1 VAPGTSVGKGLTEK
15 SAEEMELRPGIVVA
29 TSLIDAHCGGVGLL
43 GGKWDNDESTGHVT
57 SRLALIGGTS
67 TCHMVVSNT
76 PVYVPGVW
84 GPYYS
89 AILPGYYLNE
99 GRQSSAGQL
108 LDYVL
113 QSNTHLYSKL
123 EEKASSRQCSVYEEI
138 EQTLH
143 TLSLHLCHPSLL
155 TSHLHVV
162 PDFHGNRCPFADP
175 TILGMVSGQS
185 MILTEGDLL
194 VFYLAVVQALAAC
207 LWFYILAEEE
217 SVLLGAGILA
227 AAAAR
232 NEEVS
237 VVMRNVSSGDSRTVE
252 PTSDPAVRLFSIWVL

>member
-1 VAPGTSVGKGLTEK
+1 VFLCVQ
-15 SAEEMELRPGIVVA
+15 
-29 TSLIDAHCGGVGLL
+29 
-43 GGKWDNDESTGHVT
+43 
-57 SRLALIGGTS
+57 
-67 TCHMVVSNT
+67 VSNT

-89 AILPGYYLNE
+89 AMLPGYYLNE
-99 GRQSSAGQL
+99 GGQSSAGQL

-113 QSNTHLYSKL
+113 QSNTHLYSEL
-123 EEKASSRQCSVYEEI
+123 EEKASSRHCSVYEEI
-138 EQTLH
+138 EQMLH
-143 TLSLHLCHPSLL
+143 TLSLPLRHHSLL

-185 MILTEGDLL
+185 LILTEADLS
-194 VFYLAVVQALAAC
+194 VFYLAVVQALALGTRHIIEEMNTNGHTVQVIFICGGLRHSKTYLQATSDVTG
-207 LWFYILAEEE
+207 LPVVLPAEEE

-237 VVMRNVSSGDSRTVE
+237 VVMRNMSSGDRTVE
-252 PTSDPAVRLFSIWVL
+252 PTSDPAVRLFYAQKYRVFREMYKDQQKYKTLME